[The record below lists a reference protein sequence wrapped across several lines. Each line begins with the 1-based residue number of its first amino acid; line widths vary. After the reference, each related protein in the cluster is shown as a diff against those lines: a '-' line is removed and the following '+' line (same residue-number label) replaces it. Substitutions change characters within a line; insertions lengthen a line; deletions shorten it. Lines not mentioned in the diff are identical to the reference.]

1 MSISRYSYVD
11 FLNNGNAISNSDC
24 VEVISRGIKS
34 GLIDFDNLTLAGSQR
49 LDVIAGQYYGDSS
62 FWWVIAAASGI
73 GWSLQ
78 LPPGTFLRIPT
89 NLEQVFVLLWKITKY
104 IIQF

>member
-73 GWSLQ
+73 GYALQ
-78 LPPGTFLRIPT
+78 LPPGTVIRIPT
-89 NLEQVFVLLWKITKY
+89 NISDALGVLVWVVQSMTK
-104 IIQF
+104 